1 MKVKRAL
8 SERYFLEI
16 FFAVFAGFFLCAA
29 FYMPDRDRIFSG
41 LWKIM
46 TSPCR
51 APTSYFAVGGFAA
64 TFLNMGL
71 VGYACLAL
79 FIGLKA
85 KVNNV
90 STLAFILTTSFGSW
104 GINILNMWPS
114 MLGVA
119 LYGILHKEKF
129 SSLVHAMLFSTGLA
143 PMISELLFRY
153 PHQEMTG
160 FNFLGLILT
169 LIVGCFIGFFLP
181 VGLANSPKIH
191 KGFTLYSAALPMGM
205 NAFFL
210 NAALFKTTGFELP
223 ELADTLTVTAPVICN
238 VFCILLFGTCIVAAR
253 LMGCTMKAYWRL
265 LTDDKT
271 IWDFS
276 SYYGKHVFLMNVG
289 VFGLFI
295 LAYYNLIGAPF
306 NGVTFG
312 IVICMLATC
321 NSGSHPGNVWPI
333 MLGYLLANIIFGT
346 FSFLVGGNF
355 VTPLSSQSI
364 IVGLCYANGLSPIA
378 DKYGWKQGVIAAF
391 LHYLLVTSVPNL
403 HGGFCLYNGGFT
415 AALVCIFL
423 LPKLERYCQLKK
435 PLRQR
440 KSEDGHYDG
449 RFKGPNPVRMGPVH
463 GIVHDAEELVHHA
476 GELAHHVGETIHH
489 AGEAMHLVGDHK
501 HHAEKK
507 KHSDEKEAEI
517 KK

>member
-1 MKVKRAL
+1 MKKKRAL
-8 SERYFLEI
+8 SEEYFLEV
-16 FFAVFAGFFLCAA
+16 FFAVFAGFFLVASV
-29 FYMPDRDRIFSG
+29 FMPDRAHMFTG
-41 LWKIM
+41 LWKIVS
-46 TSPCR
+46 SPCKS
-51 APTSYFAVGGFAA
+51 PTSYFAVGGLAA

-71 VGYACLAL
+71 VGYICLGL
-79 FIGLKA
+79 FVLFKA

-114 MLGVA
+114 IFGVM
-119 LYGILHKEKF
+119 LYGYFHKEKF
-129 SSLVHAMLFSTGLA
+129 STLVHAMLFSTGLA
-143 PMISELLFRY
+143 PMISELLLRY
-153 PHQEMTG
+153 PNAETVG
-160 FNFLGLILT
+160 FSFFGLFMALV
-169 LIVGCFIGFFLP
+169 VGGFIGFSLP
-181 VGLANSPKIH
+181 VGLASSPKIH
-191 KGFTLYSAALPMGM
+191 KGFTLYSAALPVGM
-205 NAFFL
+205 TAFFL

-223 ELADTLTVTAPVICN
+223 AVADTLSVTAPVICN
-238 VFCILLFGTCIVAAR
+238 VFCILLFGSCIVVAR
-253 LMGCTMKAYWRL
+253 LMGCTMKAYVRL

-295 LAYYNLIGAPF
+295 LGYYNLIGAPF

-312 IVICMLATC
+312 IIICMLATC

-333 MLGYLLANIIFGT
+333 MLGYLAANIVVGT
-346 FSFLVGGNF
+346 FSYLIGGNF
-355 VTPLSSQSI
+355 VTPLNSQSI

-423 LPKLERYCQLKK
+423 LPKLERYCKLKE
-435 PLRQR
+435 PHRQR

-449 RFKGPNPVRMGPVH
+449 KFAGPNPVHLGPVH
-463 GIVHDAEELVHHA
+463 EVAHDAAVLVHQA
-476 GELAHHVGETIHH
+476 GELIHH
-489 AGEAMHLVGDHK
+489 AGDIAGDIM
-501 HHAEKK
+501 HHAGDVFHHTTEHKEK
-507 KHSDEKEAEI
+507 HEDQETE
-517 KK
+517 